1 MVSPTRKPHGTFDHH
16 SLVWLI
22 NFESLR
28 PGLCF
33 QPQPSLDH
41 KLRFAAGLF
50 SSACMAAI
58 HHLQEGLVGAW
69 RASDAW
75 LVALSSPASANQPSR
90 APQRLRPIKSERAKL
105 LGAAALILMRRRPT
119 YPSHDLHQATAFLQL
134 ALVANDG

>member
-28 PGLCF
+28 PVLCF

-50 SSACMAAI
+50 SSACVAAI
-58 HHLQEGLVGAW
+58 HHLQEGLVGDGVPLMHGLSPC
-69 RASDAW
+69 RAQRQQI
-75 LVALSSPASANQPSR
+75 SPAERHSACGPSSLN
-90 APQRLRPIKSERAKL
+90 APSSLV
-105 LGAAALILMRRRPT
+105 
-119 YPSHDLHQATAFLQL
+119 LQL
-134 ALVANDG
+134 